1 MCEGGEKDAMTRRQI
16 WEMTRQQVWDRI
28 NVLIEATRTAE
39 TTVNDRDELRKLIE
53 EFESQAFQRG
63 IQAESESRILS

>member
-39 TTVNDRDELRKLIE
+39 TTVDDRDELRKLIE

>member
-1 MCEGGEKDAMTRRQI
+1 MTRRQI

-39 TTVNDRDELRKLIE
+39 TTVNDRDELRGLIE

>member
-39 TTVNDRDELRKLIE
+39 TTVNDRDELRGLIE